1 MRFSALI
8 LLAFTLVLACQPA
21 PVSQSA
27 QTQSYV
33 GQPVI
38 GSGPT
43 VYRVME
49 DDSLRPIRDL
59 PTFFGL
65 GYQWED
71 VVSVADDFISAR
83 SIGPMLTQWVSS
95 PSDNRLYFLA
105 QGQRY
110 PIPDP
115 ATLQFT
121 EGNPFDVTL
130 LPDSALAQFPLAAD
144 GLPSVPTWQ
153 PSTTSAAWWHD
164 TLWTGD
170 DGGTLTA
177 WGATPITTQ
186 GAPIYAMLGTD
197 EALYVGGQ
205 GVWRWDGVNLT
216 ALNSDLTGVVALAFD
231 EAGMLWVADAGHYD
245 MAQGVY
251 VAWRGLVQLDPNT
264 GAVISELSSDPLPYL
279 TTLAYDPATNTLW
292 GGTHHAGLVRVEL
305 GSQSLQALAGYDV
318 LTMTRAA
325 DGVWFT
331 TDFDVYHIVD
341 ETMERIPLPADLPEP
356 HALRVVDGQVWV
368 AGTNYAAHYDGA
380 WTLYQATDHLN
391 FLDTFVD
398 IASDPAGGVWLVG
411 ENSRLH
417 YAAGSWSV
425 LDRLVGEMVA
435 FDPLQPILSPVLA
448 FPSPVDD
455 YTTWLQTWPRPP
467 HDNGRCMHYLKAP
480 TTDPYEAWRNIE
492 RLQRMGVRWVLVN
505 YYGHEQLT
513 HLAPIFAKTDM
524 MVIWRTFVR
533 PYENY
538 PDWAADVAFI
548 RALGLPPYFQL
559 YNEPSH
565 PQEWDGHEIDQAL
578 YLDNLVE
585 AYRAVYA
592 AGGLVGLQH
601 LEPAWLQATLERLKA
616 EGVAFDRLFYVPHPY
631 GLNHPPAF
639 DEDRFGVLGYQ
650 AFADILEAELGF
662 VPMMVAGEGGWL
674 YGDGIDT
681 RYPAIDDTLHREYH
695 VALFEWFS
703 SGTLSNGDPLPDY
716 LFAFCPWLISDVSDP
731 AAWFDS
737 PSGDRTLTLEGIA
750 EMPLIERR
758 FAWQTD

>member
-1 MRFSALI
+1 MRFSALV
-8 LLAFTLVLACQPA
+8 LLALTLVLACQPTPA
-21 PVSQSA
+21 TQSA
-27 QTQSYV
+27 QTPSTV

-49 DDSLRPIRDL
+49 DNSLRPIRDL

-65 GYQWED
+65 GYQWAD
-71 VVSVADDFISAR
+71 VVTVSEDFITAR
-83 SIGPMLTQWVSS
+83 SIGPQLTQWITS
-95 PSDNRLYFLA
+95 PSDSRLYFLA
-105 QGQRY
+105 QGQRH
-110 PIPDP
+110 PIPDA

-121 EGNPFDVTL
+121 DGNPFDVAL
-130 LPDSALAQFPLAAD
+130 LPDTALAQFPLAAD
-144 GLPSVPTWQ
+144 GLPSVPTWL
-153 PSTTSAAWWHD
+153 PTITSVAWWQGA
-164 TLWTGD
+164 LWTAD

-177 WGATPITTQ
+177 WRDTPTTTQ
-186 GAPIYAMLGTD
+186 AAPIYTLLATD
-197 EALYVGGQ
+197 AALYLGGQ
-205 GVWRWDGVNLT
+205 GIWRWDGATLT
-216 ALNSDLTGVVALAFD
+216 ALNSDLTGVVALALD
-231 EAGMLWVADAGHYD
+231 GAGMLWVADTGHYD
-245 MAQGVY
+245 LAQGAY
-251 VAWRGLVQLDPNT
+251 VAGRGLIQLDPRT
-264 GAVISELSSDPLPYL
+264 GAAITELSSDPLPHL
-279 TTLAYDPATNTLW
+279 TSLVYDTATDALW
-292 GGTHHAGLVRVEL
+292 GGTHHAGLVRVKL
-305 GSQSLQALAGYDV
+305 GDLSVQTIAGYDV
-318 LTMTRAA
+318 LTMTSAA

-331 TDFDVYHIVD
+331 TDFDLYHILG
-341 ETMERIPLPADLPEP
+341 ETLERIPLPADLPEP
-356 HALRVVDGQVWV
+356 QALRVVDGQAWV
-368 AGTNYAAHYDGA
+368 AGSNYAARYDEA
-380 WTLYQATDHLN
+380 WTVYQATDHLN
-391 FLDTFVD
+391 FLDTFMD
-398 IASDPAGGVWLVG
+398 ITLDPAGGVWLVG
-411 ENSRLH
+411 GERILQEYAGQWSMVDSSTGARL
-417 YAAGSWSV
+417 
-425 LDRLVGEMVA
+425 A
-435 FDPLQPILSPVLA
+435 FDPSQPLLPAALV
-448 FPSPVDD
+448 FPSYVHD
-455 YTTWLQTWPRPP
+455 YTNWLQTWPRPP

-533 PYENY
+533 PYERY

-565 PQEWDGHEIDQAL
+565 PQEWDGREIDQAL

-601 LEPAWLQATLERLKA
+601 LEPEWLQATLDRLQA

-639 DEDRFGVLGYQ
+639 DEDRFGVLG
-650 AFADILEAELGF
+650 F

-681 RYPAIDDTLHREYH
+681 RYPAIDDTLHRDYH

-737 PSGDRTLTLEGIA
+737 PAGDRTLTLEGIA
-750 EMPLIERR
+750 AMPLIERR
-758 FAWQTD
+758 FSWHGD